1 MLARQTQVRADS
13 SLMIPPITLTTGPTS
28 QLAGTVKEV
37 SKTMALKTTA
47 LTMARGTSVEIVANY
62 IRLILVP
69 NYGKRLT
76 LKK

>member
-13 SLMIPPITLTTGPTS
+13 SLMIPPITLTTGPTN

-47 LTMARGTSVEIVANY
+47 LTMARSTSVEIVVNC
-62 IRLILVP
+62 IRFILVL
-69 NYGKRLT
+69 NYCKRLT
-76 LKK
+76 LTK